1 MSPKNAKRIR
11 TVYGIIL
18 ALLLLTV
25 GILFIVSCI
34 DIYHSGD
41 RPFSTESIG
50 AHFRAIALP
59 FYLCVIWAVGGG
71 VLALILPEE
80 RTKQKGSI
88 PPAVTLSRLSKKLD
102 MESCPESL
110 AKSIR
115 LQRRLRAIF
124 SGVTVGL
131 YLTGAVRSL
140 LYALNKNNFPAAE
153 GQFNAE
159 ILRGTLQIALYLVP
173 PFLYSIVI
181 SFLNHFSRKREIA
194 LTKEAIA
201 QRLTSSEQGQVTDH
215 ATDSCSRTCPIKRAS
230 AFFTKH
236 KRVAITVIR
245 CAVLAIGVLFV
256 LLGIFNGG
264 MSDVVQKAIK
274 ICTECIGLG

>member
-1 MSPKNAKRIR
+1 MSLKNAKRIR

-18 ALLLLTV
+18 SLLLITV
-25 GILFIVSCI
+25 GLLFILSCI
-34 DIYHSGD
+34 DIYQSGD

-50 AHFRAIALP
+50 AHFQAIALP
-59 FYLCVIWAVGGG
+59 FYLCIIWAVGG
-71 VLALILPEE
+71 VLTLILPQEHI
-80 RTKQKGSI
+80 KQKGNI
-88 PPAVTLSRLSKKLD
+88 PPAVTLARLSKKLD
-102 MESCPESL
+102 MDRCPEAL

-115 LQRRLRAIF
+115 LQRRLRAVF
-124 SGVTVGL
+124 SGITAVL
-131 YLTGAVRSL
+131 YLAGTVRSL

-159 ILRGTLQIALYLVP
+159 ILRGTLQIVLYLAP
-173 PFLYSIVI
+173 PFLYSIVV
-181 SFLNHFSRKREIA
+181 SFIHHASRKREIV

-201 QRLTSSEQGQVTDH
+201 QRLTSSEQGQTTDH

-236 KRVAITVIR
+236 KRVAITVVR

-256 LLGIFNGG
+256 LLGIVNGG
-264 MSDVVQKAIK
+264 MNDVVQKAIK